1 MHVIKKCNAERETTE
16 KQLSSTVKEVQQKQ
30 LLNFLNNAL
39 EANPVKETS
48 VVDLNAEIKKKKRKE
63 LEEET
68 DDEEEEDEDEDF
80 EHLSGNPLYRLGKEK
95 MGSSSSRG
103 GRAEIPESMII
114 MTAAY
119 LKLYQMDAT
128 LSCGKSRYPKLSFG
142 WSQFAKGNALKI
154 EDECVFQLVE
164 RVPVLVF
171 EVVIVKVDLAT
182 TNVWSRL
189 ELKYSLPKHKNTSQR
204 PTVGDDMSKEK
215 YAELE
220 KPVKEPKE
228 AREKLS
234 SNVAQMKKE
243 LEECKKKSWAI
254 LPSTKLLPLS
264 LDTKDKYSY
273 QPSISVFA

>member
-119 LKLYQMDAT
+119 LKLYQMHIPWRFSKKYIANSET
-128 LSCGKSRYPKLSFG
+128 RVI
-142 WSQFAKGNALKI
+142 LKI
-154 EDECVFQLVE
+154 
-164 RVPVLVF
+164 
-171 EVVIVKVDLAT
+171 
-182 TNVWSRL
+182 
-189 ELKYSLPKHKNTSQR
+189 
-204 PTVGDDMSKEK
+204 GDK
-215 YAELE
+215 
-220 KPVKEPKE
+220 
-228 AREKLS
+228 
-234 SNVAQMKKE
+234 
-243 LEECKKKSWAI
+243 
-254 LPSTKLLPLS
+254 T
-264 LDTKDKYSY
+264 
-273 QPSISVFA
+273 

>member
-1 MHVIKKCNAERETTE
+1 MDMEESRGEFGVYSDFGIHYMRLND
-16 KQLSSTVKEVQQKQ
+16 LSSW
-30 LLNFLNNAL
+30 
-39 EANPVKETS
+39 P
-48 VVDLNAEIKKKKRKE
+48 R
-63 LEEET
+63 
-68 DDEEEEDEDEDF
+68 
-80 EHLSGNPLYRLGKEK
+80 H
-95 MGSSSSRG
+95 
-103 GRAEIPESMII
+103 
-114 MTAAY
+114 
-119 LKLYQMDAT
+119 
-128 LSCGKSRYPKLSFG
+128 
-142 WSQFAKGNALKI
+142 
-154 EDECVFQLVE
+154 
-164 RVPVLVF
+164 
-171 EVVIVKVDLAT
+171 KVDLAT